1 MPMEPNPGL
10 EPQTPFLF
18 TPFDYTQPELD
29 EQDGQPPR
37 VGFYEPGIPVDD
49 DPHPMYRFSNDRDY
63 KASIG
68 ESAPAINRSRQSRDS
83 SSSTGVLFP
92 LVILIGA
99 IWFAVGMPVPSNTHQ
114 SYTQEQ
120 QP

>member
-10 EPQTPFLF
+10 EPQMPFSF
-18 TPFDYTQPELD
+18 SPHHDPGNDDDMQK
-29 EQDGQPPR
+29 DGPPS
-37 VGFYEPGIPVDD
+37 VGFYEPGIPTGD
-49 DPHPMYRFSNDRDY
+49 DPHPMYRFSNNTDY
-63 KASIG
+63 KASMG

-92 LVILIGA
+92 LLILIGA